1 MMQVKAKINPVSRNP
16 LQIVQEFY
24 ELNDLKDEL
33 KDRQRKAADLRRR
46 LLMNRKEETKA
57 EERMTELAK
66 KFK

>member
-1 MMQVKAKINPVSRNP
+1 MMPVKAKINPVSRNP

-33 KDRQRKAADLRRR
+33 KDRQRKAAELRRR

>member
-33 KDRQRKAADLRRR
+33 KDRQRKAAELRRR